1 MHSCVSNTEIA
12 QIDPLDDNAMLE
24 ATARFTTHEIARKIM
39 SILKAHWTANDAK
52 ILRFRASVVY
62 SLSNVDDYCVVVE
75 WLETDDV
82 EVVAIF
88 NIHNPKRYS
97 WLAHY
102 AKLSSGGCGK
112 DGERWSD
119 TWAYL
124 EFESMP
130 QLKTLLEA
138 CQNLA
143 GVLQWPIKDI
153 VRLYCRVE
161 PEEIESDEE

>member
-1 MHSCVSNTEIA
+1 
-12 QIDPLDDNAMLE
+12 MLE
-24 ATARFTTHEIARKIM
+24 ATARFTTREIASKIM
-39 SILKAHWTANDAK
+39 SILKAHWTKNDAK

-62 SLSNVDDYCVVVE
+62 SLSNVDEYCVVVE
-75 WLETDDV
+75 WLEIDDV

-88 NIHNPKRYS
+88 DIQNPKCYS

-102 AKLSSGGCGK
+102 AKLNTASCVK
-112 DGERWSD
+112 DAERWSD
-119 TWAYL
+119 TRVYL

-130 QLKTLLEA
+130 HLKTLFEA

-143 GVLQWPIKDI
+143 GVLQWPTKLI